1 MNYFKAKKMV
11 KKGMFHGSADLGQN
25 SDGPFSGVTDLSGDY
40 ARDPYYGMGFY
51 GTSSKAEADL
61 YAGGY
66 NVPGQWGE
74 SYGSLNKITKIP
86 FGKYLDFSKDLKN
99 QNYGLWKLLGERGF
113 MGAGENLGPL
123 MNKAGMTG
131 SIMPRINAGQTG
143 DISMDTAKWIALN
156 KPEGTVLKEVG
167 LGFANG
173 GMVGPKYNIPS
184 TSTSIV
190 NPMPMRYNNGG
201 AVHKYDVGGLV
212 VNAAP
217 GQSEREI
224 ASMVVQMLDTKNMLD
239 AAKSGGRGRT

>member
-1 MNYFKAKKMV
+1 
-11 KKGMFHGSADLGQN
+11 
-25 SDGPFSGVTDLSGDY
+25 
-40 ARDPYYGMGFY
+40 
-51 GTSSKAEADL
+51 
-61 YAGGY
+61 
-66 NVPGQWGE
+66 
-74 SYGSLNKITKIP
+74 
-86 FGKYLDFSKDLKN
+86 
-99 QNYGLWKLLGERGF
+99 
-113 MGAGENLGPL
+113 
-123 MNKAGMTG
+123 
-131 SIMPRINAGQTG
+131 
-143 DISMDTAKWIALN
+143 
-156 KPEGTVLKEVG
+156 VLKEVG